1 MQQDNVMEIK
11 RIKNIL
17 GWCACKD
24 CKERATV
31 YCTIKGKN
39 KKGKTKLVRRFFI
52 CPDHAAEIAVKLNGT
67 K

>member
-31 YCTIKGKN
+31 YCTIEGKD
-39 KKGKTKLVRRFFI
+39 KKAKQR
-52 CPDHAAEIAVKLNGT
+52 
-67 K
+67 